1 MEFNP
6 KAVPSH
12 VNDATAR
19 IMYQGQE
26 SAARAIAREVC
37 VSDWM
42 YVHILIL
49 SPRMGQSRSAL
60 RSKLNCGELFTRTCM
75 WVASIRPGYC
85 WLNYLW
91 NKTRRVYVD
100 LTGRIVRPPTL
111 SNLAREPVVKRVT
124 ESQSAIEAR
133 IQQPQFSPGLNMPS
147 ATYVPMLSQQPGFL
161 QPSVGIGMPM
171 TTFPPRFSLSPPAFS
186 TGDGLQHLAMLGGQG
201 HLSPTYDHIMPVSF
215 LYIFERVGELLSL

>member
-1 MEFNP
+1 
-6 KAVPSH
+6 
-12 VNDATAR
+12 
-19 IMYQGQE
+19 
-26 SAARAIAREVC
+26 
-37 VSDWM
+37 
-42 YVHILIL
+42 
-49 SPRMGQSRSAL
+49 MGQSHSAL
-60 RSKLNCGELFTRTCM
+60 RSKLNCGELFIRTCM

-100 LTGRIVRPPTL
+100 LTGRVVRPPTL

-161 QPSVGIGMPM
+161 QPSVGIGMPVA
-171 TTFPPRFSLSPPAFS
+171 TFPPRFSLSPPAFS

-201 HLSPTYDHIMPVSF
+201 NLSPTYDHIIPVSC